1 MELRDYFRVVRHR
14 WRLIVSCVLLAV
26 GAAALVTLRATPQ
39 FASTVQLFVSTP
51 QSDSAAAYQG
61 GLFSQQRVT
70 SYADLV
76 SGQEIT
82 RRVVERLQ
90 LDQSASEL
98 SDQISASVVPETVIL
113 GITVTDPDAARA
125 QQLAT
130 AVADEFTMFVQ
141 ELETPPG
148 KAQAPIKASVVD
160 PAELPTNPVYPQPL
174 RNIGLATVLGLLVGI
189 GGAVLRETFDTSVRG
204 PEDLAAATDAPVM
217 VSITYD
223 GAAARTPLI
232 TALAPHAPRVEA
244 FRVLRT
250 NLQFVDV
257 DRPSKV
263 FVITSSVPGEGKTTT
278 TCNLAITLAQAGQR
292 VALVEGDLRR
302 PKVSEYLRLESVVGV
317 TTVLV
322 GRLELADA
330 VQDWGDHDLKVL
342 TSGAIPPNPSELL
355 QSQAM
360 HDLVASLR
368 RHFDVILID
377 APPLLPVTD
386 AAIVAAQADGALLVV
401 RHGKT
406 TRDQIS
412 AAVERLEAVGGR
424 LVGVLLNMTPQ
435 RGGSGYYYGYGYGY
449 APTAG
454 RRRATTTSETPADDL
469 IGRS

>member
-1 MELRDYFRVVRHR
+1 M
-14 WRLIVSCVLLAV
+14 ISACVLLTV
-26 GAAALVTLRATPQ
+26 AAAAAVTLQATPQ
-39 FASTVQLFVSTP
+39 YASTVQLFVSTP

-76 SGQEIT
+76 TGEEIT
-82 RRVVERLQ
+82 QRVVDRLE
-90 LDQSASEL
+90 LEETASEL
-98 SDQISASVVPETVIL
+98 SNHISARVVPQTVL
-113 GITVTDPDAARA
+113 LEVTVTHSEPQRA
-125 QQLAT
+125 QQLVT
-130 AVADEFTMFVQ
+130 AVAEEFTTFVQ
-141 ELETPPG
+141 DLETPPG
-148 KAQAPIKASVVD
+148 KAQAPIKATVVD
-160 PAELPTNPVYPQPL
+160 AANLPASPVSPKPF
-174 RNIGLATVLGLLVGI
+174 RNIGLATVLGLLTGV
-189 GGAVLRETFDTSVRG
+189 GGAVLRETLDTSVRG

-217 VSITYD
+217 GSISYD
-223 GAAARTPLI
+223 AAASRAPLV
-232 TALAPHAPRVEA
+232 TALATHAPRVEA

-263 FVITSSVPGEGKTTT
+263 FVITSSIPGEGKTTT
-278 TCNLAITLAQAGQR
+278 TCNLAITMAQAGQR
-292 VALVEGDLRR
+292 VAIVEGDLRR

-322 GRLELADA
+322 GRIELADA
-330 VQDWGDHDLKVL
+330 AQDWGEQNLKVL

-360 HDLVASLR
+360 HDLVATLR

-406 TRDQIS
+406 TRDQVS

-424 LVGVLLNMTPQ
+424 LVGVVLNMTPQ
-435 RGGSGYYYGYGYGY
+435 RGDSGYYYGYGYGY

-454 RRRATTTSETPADDL
+454 RRRATTSNTPADDL
-469 IGRS
+469 ISRS